1 MVELNLRKGQNIA
14 IFLML
19 QNIVDDWYFVYFF
32 ISLSTLFVLGRW

>member
-19 QNIVDDWYFVYFF
+19 QNIVDDWHFVYFF
-32 ISLSTLFVLGRW
+32 IYL